1 MFNKLFSF
9 LFKTKK
15 INVVFVCHRPNV
27 WGSLKSIY
35 EECIKDDRFN
45 VSIVAIPCKKQLP
58 KLGLS
63 HKVYESEGAEEFYKN
78 FSCNVINGYDYQK
91 GKWFN
96 LKKLKPDYLFFQTP
110 YNVIRPHK
118 YSSEI
123 VSKYT
128 KILYVH
134 YAADFIGAGILE
146 ETNPIDYMKDIY
158 TIFLQDKSHE
168 KLVKEYLRSNNLNIK
183 TVLTGFPR
191 YDELDSLKGIDSKNW
206 NLPRNKNVKRVIWTP
221 RWTTNEGNCNFFEY
235 KDFLIEYAKKH
246 SNFDFIFRPH
256 PQAFLEWNA
265 TGELPKAEAEK
276 YKKEYSDC
284 NNAKIDNQK
293 EYLTT
298 FYSSD
303 FMITDISS
311 IVAEYFLTGKPIIY
325 CHKKDCFND
334 FSRKISEGFYWVRN
348 QKELE
353 ERINDLMAGNDPLA
367 EVRKKLIKDNF
378 YINPKKAGKQI
389 KDYML
394 EDFNAKN

>member
-1 MFNKLFSF
+1 MFGFVSKLF
-9 LFKTKK
+9 KKK

-27 WGSLKSIY
+27 WGSLKTIY
-35 EECIKDDRFN
+35 EECINDDRFN
-45 VSIVAIPCKKQLP
+45 VTIIAVPCKKQLP
-58 KLGLS
+58 DLGLS
-63 HKVYESEGAEEFYKN
+63 HEVYESEGAEEYFKN
-78 FSCNVINGYDYQK
+78 FECNVINGYNYFNN
-91 GKWFN
+91 KWFN
-96 LKKLKPDYLFFQTP
+96 LKKLKPDYVFFQTP
-110 YNVIRPHK
+110 YNIIRPKK
-118 YSSEI
+118 YRTGV

-134 YAADFIGAGILE
+134 YAANFIGAGILE
-146 ETNPIDYMKDIY
+146 ESYPLDFIKDIY
-158 TIFLQDKSHE
+158 TIFVQDE
-168 KLVKEYLRSNNLNIK
+168 RDQKLIEDYLKNNNLNIR
-183 TVLTGFPR
+183 TLLTGFPR
-191 YDELDSLKGIDSKNW
+191 YDELDPLKGIDSKNW
-206 NLPRNKNVKRVIWTP
+206 NLPRNNNVKRVIWTP

-235 KDFLIEYAKKH
+235 KDFLIEYANKH

-265 TGELPKAEAEK
+265 TGELPEVEAEK

-284 NNAKIDNQK
+284 NNAKIDSQK

-334 FSRKISEGFYWVRN
+334 FSRKLSEGFYWVRN

-353 ERINDLMAGNDPLA
+353 ERINDLMAGNDPLE
-367 EVRKKLIKDNF
+367 EVRKKLIKENF

-389 KDYML
+389 KEYML

>member
-1 MFNKLFSF
+1 MFGFISKF
-9 LFKTKK
+9 FKRR

-27 WGSLKSIY
+27 WGSLKTLY

-45 VSIVAIPCKKQLP
+45 VTIIAVPCKKQLP
-58 KLGLS
+58 NLGFF
-63 HKVYESEGAEEFYKN
+63 HEVYESEGAEEFYMN
-78 FSCNVINGYDYQK
+78 FKCNVINGYDYLNK
-91 GKWFN
+91 KWVN
-96 LKKLKPDYLFFQTP
+96 LKKLNPDYIFFQTP
-110 YNVIRPHK
+110 YNITRPK
-118 YSSEI
+118 QYSTRV

-134 YAADFIGAGILE
+134 YAANFIGAGILE
-146 ETNPIDYMKDIY
+146 ESYPLDFIKDVY
-158 TIFLQDKSHE
+158 TIFLQDLNDQHLITDYLNRN
-168 KLVKEYLRSNNLNIK
+168 KLKVRTL
-183 TVLTGFPR
+183 LTGFPR
-191 YDELDSLKGIDSKNW
+191 YDEVDSLKGIDSNNW
-206 NLPRNKNVKRVIWTP
+206 NLSRDEKVKRVIWTP
-221 RWTTNEGNCNFFEY
+221 RWSTNEGNCHFFEY
-235 KDFLIEYAKKH
+235 KDFLIEYAKEH
-246 SNFDFIFRPH
+246 CNFDFIFRPH

-265 TGELPKAEAEK
+265 TGELPEDEAEK

-284 NNAKIDNQK
+284 KNAKIDNQK

-334 FSRKISEGFYWVRN
+334 FSRKLSEGFYWVRN

-353 ERINDLMAGNDPLA
+353 DRINNLMAGIDPLE
-367 EVRKKLIKDNF
+367 EVRKKLIQENF
-378 YINPKKAGKQI
+378 YINPRKAGKQI
-389 KDYML
+389 KEYML

>member
-1 MFNKLFSF
+1 MFGFILKF
-9 LFKTKK
+9 FKRR

-35 EECIKDDRFN
+35 EECLNDERFN

-63 HKVYESEGAEEFYKN
+63 HKVYESEGAEEYYKN
-78 FSCNVINGYDYQK
+78 FECNVINGYDYLNN
-91 GKWFN
+91 KWFN
-96 LKKLKPDYLFFQTP
+96 LKKLKPDYVFFQTP
-110 YNVIRPHK
+110 YNIIRPKK
-118 YSSEI
+118 YRTGV

-134 YAADFIGAGILE
+134 YAANFIGAGILE
-146 ETNPIDYMKDIY
+146 ESYPLDFIKDIY
-158 TIFLQDKSHE
+158 TIFVQDE
-168 KLVKEYLRSNNLNIK
+168 RDQKLIEDYLKNNNLNIR
-183 TVLTGFPR
+183 TLLTGFPR

-206 NLPRNKNVKRVIWTP
+206 NLPRNNNVKRVIWTP

-265 TGELPKAEAEK
+265 TGELPEKEAEE
-276 YKKEYSDC
+276 YKKKYSDC
-284 NNAKIDNQK
+284 KNAKIDLQK

-367 EVRKKLIKDNF
+367 EVRKKLIKENF
-378 YINPKKAGKQI
+378 YINPRKAGKQI
-389 KDYML
+389 KEYML

>member
-1 MFNKLFSF
+1 MFGFISKF
-9 LFKTKK
+9 LKRR

-35 EECIKDDRFN
+35 EECLNDERFN

-63 HKVYESEGAEEFYKN
+63 HEVYESEGAEEFFKS
-78 FSCNVINGYDYQK
+78 FQCNVINGYDYLK
-91 GKWFN
+91 KRWFN
-96 LKKLKPDYLFFQTP
+96 IKKIKPDYVFFQTP
-110 YNVIRPHK
+110 YNIIRPKK
-118 YSSEI
+118 YRTSV

-134 YAADFIGAGILE
+134 YVANFIGAGVLE
-146 ETNPIDYMKDIY
+146 ESYPLDFIKNIY
-158 TIFLQDKSHE
+158 TIFLQDTKDQQLITDYLNKN
-168 KLVKEYLRSNNLNIK
+168 KLSVGTL
-183 TVLTGFPR
+183 LTGFPR

-206 NLPRNKNVKRVIWTP
+206 NLPRNKNVKRVIWNP

-334 FSRKISEGFYWVRN
+334 FSRKLSEGFYWVRN

-353 ERINDLMAGNDPLA
+353 ERINDLMSGNDPLE
-367 EVRKKLIKDNF
+367 EVRKKLIKENF

-389 KDYML
+389 KEYML